1 MTLND
6 VGVAVFA
13 VREKT
18 SGMARVATPAHP
30 MQPHRLAAGGRTLGM
45 TTIAAAANTRLH
57 SPMDAVSEP
66 EPNGAPSYASRS
78 ATKQYRTAPLAG
90 LWQHPPYFHNGTAAT
105 LEAVQT
111 YNTKQALGL
120 TSAQAADL
128 VQYLKSL

>member
-45 TTIAAAANTRLH
+45 TTIAAALAML
-57 SPMDAVSEP
+57 AACG
-66 EPNGAPSYASRS
+66 NGSSSGRS
-78 ATKQYRTAPLAG
+78 G
-90 LWQHPPYFHNGTAAT
+90 SSDNSAA
-105 LEAVQT
+105 E
-111 YNTKQALGL
+111 
-120 TSAQAADL
+120 QAAL
-128 VQYLKSL
+128 VA